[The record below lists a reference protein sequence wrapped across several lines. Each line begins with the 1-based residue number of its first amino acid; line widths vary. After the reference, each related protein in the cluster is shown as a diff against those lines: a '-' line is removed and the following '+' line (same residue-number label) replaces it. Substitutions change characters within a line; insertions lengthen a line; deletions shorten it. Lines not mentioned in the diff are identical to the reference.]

1 MFIDLHLYTDKF
13 SELRLSPSGAIKN
26 AIAKGLDGVV
36 LVEKNKLWKAEEIS
50 ALRKESDIPDSF
62 KIFTGQEV
70 ECPEGDILVI
80 GSNEELP
87 NQLTSLELKQK
98 VRNQGACS
106 IYIPKKMNIN
116 SELSFLHNIKK
127 NLLSNFSIFDSV
139 EIYNNNLNKKL
150 LREYNDFAQKK
161 GVFAVGGSS
170 SHQSALYATK
180 FFNDMETEKDIANAI
195 RNGKVSPVCIDGYQT
210 DPKGGK
216 ILNIEWNIPK
226 VSIMK
231 SKGLIFDFYGT
242 LVDLKSS
249 ESYKEFNKM
258 SLWLSQENIQV
269 SGETLM
275 NYYRQRC
282 SELYNNRVNK
292 VNFPEVN
299 ILQVFRD
306 AIALFS
312 GEDKGEEFARKSA
325 MAFRTLTIKEI
336 RRYPHARTV
345 LRELKRRKYRIGMI
359 SNAQAAFTMPEI
371 EDLRLEQFFDFIIL
385 SSDVGCS
392 KPDSEIFR
400 LASRQIELLPQHT
413 SFIGDDLHGDIFGA
427 KKHGFKT
434 VYVNTKVGSNYPVT
448 PDVTLIDGDLRNLL
462 RIFP

>member
-36 LVEKNKLWKAEEIS
+36 LVEKNKLWSKEDIL
-50 ALRKESDIPDSF
+50 ALRRESGVPDSF
-62 KIFTGQEV
+62 KIFAGQEV

-80 GSNEELP
+80 GADEELP

-98 VRNQGACS
+98 VRSQGGCS
-106 IYIPKKMNIN
+106 IYIPKKQNI
-116 SELSFLHNIKK
+116 SLDISFFQNIQK
-127 NLLSNFSIFDSV
+127 NPSYNFYIFDSV
-139 EIYNNNLNKKL
+139 ELYNNNLTKKL
-150 LREYNDFAQKK
+150 LREYSDFIQKK
-161 GVFAVGGSS
+161 GFSAVGGSA

-180 FFNDMETEKDIANAI
+180 FPNEINSEKDIAKI
-195 RNGKVSPVCIDGYQT
+195 ITQGKASPVCIDGYDI

-216 ILNIEWNIPK
+216 ITSIEWNIQK
-226 VSIMK
+226 VPIMN

-249 ESYKEFNKM
+249 ESYDEFNKM

-282 SELYNNRVNK
+282 DELYNNRIKK
-292 VNFPEVN
+292 VNFPEVD

-306 AIALFS
+306 AITLFS
-312 GEDKGEEFARKSA
+312 GEDKGEDFARKSA
-325 MAFRTLTIKEI
+325 MVFRTLTIKEI
-336 RRYPHARTV
+336 RLYPYTRAV
-345 LRELKRRKYRIGMI
+345 LRELKRRKYRMGMI

-371 EDLRLEQFFDFIIL
+371 EDLKLEQFFDFIIL

-392 KPDSEIFR
+392 KPDSEIYR
-400 LASRQIELLPQHT
+400 LASRQIELLPKDT

-434 VYVNTKVGSNYPVT
+434 VYVNTKVGSDYPVT

-462 RIFP
+462 RLFP